1 MGQPTLRDVQL
12 VELCIAKEIKRI
24 CTKHNIRYF
33 MSDGTLL
40 GAVRHQGFIPW
51 DDDMDFGMPLA
62 DYNKFLSVAKE
73 ELSDDF
79 FLQHVTTDSGYIMPY
94 AKVRMNGTKIYEAV
108 AVDSKMHCG
117 IWVDIFPF
125 VSVEKKKIDSPLF
138 FKKANLLMTTYLL
151 KNGYDLNA
159 VTKSKLKRLVKSMLK
174 YLPISKA
181 TLRRYVFSFLQDSSE
196 ESSHCMKI
204 RAVLGKQFVF
214 PKECFHQFVQLQF
227 EGETFSAPMCYD
239 KVLTEEYGDYMV
251 IPEESKRKNHMAVS
265 IEIDDVVLQKVRM
278 LSEKE

>member
-12 VELCIAKEIKRI
+12 VELYIAKELKRI

-62 DYNKFLSVAKE
+62 DYNRFLDVAKE
-73 ELSDDF
+73 ELSPEF

-94 AKVRMNGTKIYEAV
+94 AKIRMNGTKIREAV
-108 AVDSKMHCG
+108 AADSNMHCG

-125 VSVEKKKIDSPLF
+125 VSVDEKKAHSPLF
-138 FKKANLLMTTYLL
+138 FKTANLLMTTYLQ

-159 VTKSKLKRLVKSMLK
+159 VTKSRLKRIVKSILK
-174 YLPISKA
+174 YLPISKSA
-181 TLRRYVFSFLQDSSE
+181 LKRYVFGLLQDSSK
-196 ESSHCMKI
+196 ESDYCMKI
-204 RAVLGKQFVF
+204 RAVLRRQFVF
-214 PKECFHQFVQLQF
+214 PKACFDQFTQLQF
-227 EGETFSAPMCYD
+227 EDETFSAPVCYD
-239 KVLTEEYGDYMV
+239 KVLTEEFGDYME
-251 IPEESKRKNHMAVS
+251 IPEESKRKNHAAVS
-265 IEIDDVVLQKVRM
+265 VEIDEAVLQKIKKADE
-278 LSEKE
+278 S

>member
-1 MGQPTLRDVQL
+1 
-12 VELCIAKEIKRI
+12 
-24 CTKHNIRYF
+24 
-33 MSDGTLL
+33 
-40 GAVRHQGFIPW
+40 
-51 DDDMDFGMPLA
+51 
-62 DYNKFLSVAKE
+62 
-73 ELSDDF
+73 
-79 FLQHVTTDSGYIMPY
+79 
-94 AKVRMNGTKIYEAV
+94 
-108 AVDSKMHCG
+108 
-117 IWVDIFPF
+117 
-125 VSVEKKKIDSPLF
+125 
-138 FKKANLLMTTYLL
+138 MTTYLL